1 MAKKD
6 TKGVKPMSPKQQAAM
21 RKKEQQRK
29 LEEIRRNAYERGQR
43 MAARY
48 IARREG
54 MAAGIK
60 SQSAKNR

>member
-1 MAKKD
+1 MPKNNKLP
-6 TKGVKPMSPKQQAAM
+6 KPMTPKQQQAM

-29 LEEIRRNAYERGQR
+29 LEEIRTSAFEKGQR

-60 SQSAKNR
+60 SLMSKNR

>member
-1 MAKKD
+1 MAKNNNLP
-6 TKGVKPMSPKQQAAM
+6 KPMSPKQQAAM

-29 LEEIRRNAYERGQR
+29 LEEIRTSAFEKGQR
-43 MAARY
+43 IAARY

-60 SQSAKNR
+60 SQSAKKR